1 MALFNQPTTADLA
14 IAQRIVDSEQ
24 VISAHTASEWDE
36 MDLDGQ
42 TWLAAIVREAARKAG
57 GRAPRQVVV
66 SMDTQIKWSVR
77 TFFRA
82 TRTHAGGIVLGFAPT
97 FFAIGVELITGDTR
111 GVAFMVGPVW
121 LGFAVSEFDRDAS

>member
-1 MALFNQPTTADLA
+1 MAPFSQPTTADLA

-36 MDLDGQ
+36 MDPDGK

-57 GRAPRQVVV
+57 GRAPRQIVV
-66 SMDTQIKWSVR
+66 SMDAQIKWSVR

-82 TRTHAGGIVLGFAPT
+82 TRNHAGGIVLGFAPT

-111 GVAFMVGPVW
+111 GVAFMVGPFW
-121 LGFAVSEFDRDAS
+121 LGFAISEFDRDAS